1 MSTHG
6 APLREYTLLAIESS
20 CDETAAAVVR
30 SGAEGGALVLSDVV
44 RSQVAFHAKWGGV
57 VPEIASRNHLVD
69 ITPVVEEA
77 VARAGVSWAGID
89 AVAVTQGPG
98 LVGALLVGLQV
109 AKSLAYAHRKPLIP
123 VHHLLGHLSAVALY
137 APDEPPPALP
147 PFPHLA
153 LIVSGGH
160 TALYRVEG
168 AEEARLVAN
177 TCDDAAGEAFDKV
190 ARMLGLGYP
199 GGPAVEREA
208 RLGDPRAHSFTLPRL
223 KGRPLD
229 LSFSGLKTAVLTV
242 IKARGALPAGQE
254 MRDLVA
260 SFQRAAVAQLVDRCL
275 AALDAEGLRDLAV
288 AGGVACNTPLREA
301 LAAALAAGGGRLYV
315 PPRRWCT
322 DNAAMIGA
330 AALRAAPAL
339 VARGPSRADL
349 SLNALSSWPLGAPHP
364 ARAAQP

>member
-1 MSTHG
+1 MSTRR
-6 APLREYTLLAIESS
+6 AYTLLAIESS

-30 SGAEGGALVLSDVV
+30 SGEGGGAEVLSDVV
-44 RSQVAFHAKWGGV
+44 RSQVALHAKWGGV

-69 ITPVVEEA
+69 VTPVVDEA
-77 VARAGVSWAGID
+77 VARAGVSWEQLD

-109 AKSLAYAHRKPLIP
+109 AKSLSYVHRKPLIP
-123 VHHLLGHLSAVALY
+123 VNHLLGHLSAVALH
-137 APDEPPPALP
+137 APGEPAPALA

-160 TALYRVEG
+160 TAIYRVESPS
-168 AEEARLVAN
+168 EARLVAN

-199 GGPAVEREA
+199 GGPVVEREA
-208 RLGDPRAHSFTLPRL
+208 LLGDARAHKFTLPRL

-229 LSFSGLKTAVLTV
+229 FSFSGLKTAVLTV
-242 IKARGALPAGQE
+242 IKERGALPQAQE

-275 AALDAEGLRDLAV
+275 AALDAEGLRDLTL
-288 AGGVACNTPLREA
+288 AGGVACNTLLRET
-301 LAAALAAGGGRLYV
+301 LAASLSAGGGRLYA

-330 AALRAAPAL
+330 AALHAAPAA
-339 VARGPSRADL
+339 VARGPRRLDL
-349 SLNALSSWPLGAPHP
+349 SLNALSSWPVGAPHP
-364 ARAAQP
+364 ERAARP

>member
-1 MSTHG
+1 LSTQR
-6 APLREYTLLAIESS
+6 LYTLLALESS

-30 SGAEGGALVLSDVV
+30 SGEGGGALVLSDVV
-44 RSQVAFHAKWGGV
+44 RSQVALHAKWGGV

-69 ITPVVEEA
+69 ISPVIDEA
-77 VARAGVSWAGID
+77 MGRAGVGWGEVD

-109 AKSLAYAHRKPLIP
+109 AKSMAYAHQKPLIP
-123 VHHLLGHLSAVALY
+123 VNHLLGHLSAVALY
-137 APDEPPPALP
+137 APGESAPALP
-147 PFPHLA
+147 PYPHLA
-153 LIVSGGH
+153 LVVSGGH
-160 TALYRVEG
+160 TAIYRVEG
-168 AEEARLVAN
+168 PERARLVCN

-199 GGPAVEREA
+199 GGPVIEREA
-208 RLGDPRAHSFTLPRL
+208 RLGDDRAHRFTMPRL

-229 LSFSGLKTAVLTV
+229 FSFSGLKTAVLTV
-242 IKARGALPAGQE
+242 IKERGALPEGQA

-275 AALDAEGLRDLAV
+275 AALDAEGLRDLTL

-301 LAAALAAGGGRLYV
+301 LSAAVLAGGGRLYA

-330 AALRAAPAL
+330 AALYVAPES
-339 VARGPSRADL
+339 VARGPSRSDL
-349 SLNALSSWPLGAPHP
+349 ALNALSSWPVGVPSP
-364 ARAAQP
+364 NRAAPPR